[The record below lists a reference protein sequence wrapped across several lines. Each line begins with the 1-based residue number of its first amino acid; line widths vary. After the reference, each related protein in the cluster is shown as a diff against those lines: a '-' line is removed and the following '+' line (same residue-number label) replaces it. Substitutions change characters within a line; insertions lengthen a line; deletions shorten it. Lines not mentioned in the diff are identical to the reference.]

1 MSNMTALDF
10 CLLEGH
16 VASVNPRH
24 RAAFGGVG
32 ACARC
37 GRKMEGTVLERDPE
51 WEREQIRLAAEV
63 AQYVTDPENTANSL
77 NSFRER
83 RMGKGPWRDLP
94 RAWIT
99 EAEEETADL
108 ANYLLAQLQELGN
121 DRDDE
126 DHAKCQ
132 MLLRMALAASV
143 TAYAALGEYRRTDL

>member
-16 VASVNPRH
+16 VPSANPRH
-24 RAAFGGVG
+24 QAAFDGAG

-37 GRKMEGTVLERDPE
+37 GRKMDNRTMGRDLE
-51 WEREQIRLAAEV
+51 WERKQVREAAEM
-63 AQYVTDPENTANSL
+63 AQYVHNAADTASAL
-77 NSFRER
+77 CRFRER
-83 RMGKGPWRDLP
+83 RMGDGPWRDLP

-108 ANYLLAQLQELGN
+108 ANYLLAQLQELG
-121 DRDDE
+121 DERDDE
-126 DHAKCQ
+126 DHAKLQ

-143 TAYAALGEYRRTDL
+143 TAFAALGEYRRTDL